1 MNKSKTTKKIRRTKS
16 TSPRISEGVV
26 PPKVESK
33 YPEPSQKVREAFLI
47 IEGFGDMDIARLCGV
62 GVQDLGIIDP
72 MDGWANGI
80 EDLTK
85 RLRKALF
92 DSEGKVQKRF
102 ISPGLELEKHIST
115 GEVPLMLTSI
125 CMMAGILAFVEF
137 TD

>member
-16 TSPRISEGVV
+16 TSPRISEKVV

-47 IEGFGDMDIARLCGV
+47 IEGFGPLDIARLCGV

-72 MDGWANGI
+72 MDGWANGLQ
-80 EDLTK
+80 DLHERFKKT
-85 RLRKALF
+85 LF
-92 DSEGKVQKRF
+92 DAEGKVQKRF
-102 ISPGLELEKHIST
+102 IAPALELEKHVST

-125 CMMAGILAFVEF
+125 CMMAGVLAFVEF